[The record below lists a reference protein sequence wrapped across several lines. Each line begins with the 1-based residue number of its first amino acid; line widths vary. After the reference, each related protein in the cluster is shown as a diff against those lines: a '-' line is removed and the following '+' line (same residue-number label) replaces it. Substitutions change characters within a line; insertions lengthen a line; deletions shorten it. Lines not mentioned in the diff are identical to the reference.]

1 MYINSCLSKKNTG
14 NKKPRMIAHKHNNIN
29 VNHSTIVI
37 VDHSTK
43 LTTETQKQ
51 ASSGIFRQWH
61 GIFGPNGSNAGLIGQ
76 STILSQIAKN
86 IQKESSRDIIFTG
99 FSTSILNFFTL
110 YKNFENFMIHCNFFL
125 FFAHYF
131 IYLSKYEGGHALGH
145 WVGGRWARFLTRLC
159 GFFVLFSAYSIL
171 SCSSCLASC
180 PLEVPDSTTL
190 N

>member
-1 MYINSCLSKKNTG
+1 
-14 NKKPRMIAHKHNNIN
+14 MIAHKHNNIN

-43 LTTETQKQ
+43 LTTEAQKQ

-76 STILSQIAKN
+76 STILPQIVQN
-86 IQKESSRDIIFTG
+86 IQKGSSRDIIFTG

-110 YKNFENFMIHCNFFL
+110 YKNFENFMNHCIF

-131 IYLSKYEGGHALGH
+131 IYLSKYDCMRAGTHWGIG
-145 WVGGRWARFLTRLC
+145 WVGTLSACFC
-159 GFFVLFSAYSIL
+159 QDYAFFFCFRHTQFSAAHLAWHCVSRQAY
-171 SCSSCLASC
+171 CLTQ
-180 PLEVPDSTTL
+180 PDSTEFSVIS
-190 N
+190 

>member
-43 LTTETQKQ
+43 LTTETKKQ

-76 STILSQIAKN
+76 STILPQIVQN
-86 IQKESSRDIIFTG
+86 IQKGSSRDIIFTG

-110 YKNFENFMIHCNFFL
+110 YKNFENFMIHYVCEFFL
-125 FFAHYF
+125 LTILF
-131 IYLSKYEGGHALGH
+131 IYQIMRAGAH
-145 WVGGRWARFLTRLC
+145 WVGGRAFRFLPIRL
-159 GFFVLFSAYSIL
+159 FLFPAYSIL
-171 SCSSCLASC
+171 FSAAYLLGMVSGSGLS
-180 PLEVPDSTTL
+180 LF